1 MVSRPKPPLH
11 SLCGY
16 EYSLE
21 SRRGEVNDVAGRL
34 PCPLPCRLKRDDD
47 GAVPGCVRRRSSLLP
62 PRRCRLTLQLLPSA
76 WPLTLGDRRGQAA
89 PTSLCIRAEGDLLRP
104 AIAAITVHPLGG
116 GGEEDPTTIRA
127 RGLPRVLPRTVS
139 VTS

>member
-1 MVSRPKPPLH
+1 M
-11 SLCGY
+11 
-16 EYSLE
+16 
-21 SRRGEVNDVAGRL
+21 AGRL
-34 PCPLPCRLKRDDD
+34 PGPLPRRLKRDDD
-47 GAVPGCVRRRSSLLP
+47 GAVPGCIRHRLPLLP
-62 PRRCRLTLQLLPSA
+62 PRRCRLTLQLA

-89 PTSLCIRAEGDLLRP
+89 PPSLCIRGEGCPLLP